1 MGAHGCTE
9 PVLVIV
15 SGVSRRALSGLP
27 TGAGGTDGCVAL
39 LTFQRLVRVPGGN
52 GGCVGAGIA
61 GRRTAS
67 RGTAG
72 RGVAGRGVAG
82 RGAAGRGHGRDRP
95 APGKTQ
101 RSGEGRPGGSRHHRD
116 RSIQRARDGD
126 RTTARYSRIPM
137 PTRTG
142 GRHYGQSRE
151 ARQQTTETGTHD
163 RRHLTCPGGRPSRY
177 REAVPR
183 VTILRVIIYRVTIH
197 RIDAND
203 STRRCR
209 TRGDLCDA
217 GNDNCRT
224 VVPVSTPPEKA

>member
-1 MGAHGCTE
+1 MHLDAPGCTE

-27 TGAGGTDGCVAL
+27 TGAGGADGCVAL

-61 GRRTAS
+61 GRRT
-67 RGTAG
+67 
-72 RGVAGRGVAG
+72 AG

-142 GRHYGQSRE
+142 GRYYGQSRE
-151 ARQQTTETGTHD
+151 ARQHTTETGTHD

-183 VTILRVIIYRVTIH
+183 VTILRVIIYRVIIYRVTIH
-197 RIDAND
+197 RVDAND

-217 GNDNCRT
+217 GNDNCQT